1 MSSLT
6 DTILTR
12 RSIRAY
18 QEKPVNPE
26 DIKTILTAA
35 AWAPSGNN
43 LQPWKFAVIMND
55 KALMKKLSALTV
67 YEHWV
72 QTAPCL
78 IVVFLDPS
86 NAEGLAISKLHMK
99 HVQSIGA
106 AIQNMLLTANDLGL
120 GACWIGEIL
129 KNEETLKNIL
139 EVPLNLELMAV
150 IAVGYPGST
159 IPKGKRKEVDESVI
173 CWK

>member
-1 MSSLT
+1 MSCLT
-6 DTILTR
+6 DNILTR

-35 AWAPSGNN
+35 TWAPSGNN
-43 LQPWKFAVIMND
+43 LQPWKFAVIIND
-55 KALMKKLSALTV
+55 KALIKKLSALTI

-78 IVVFLDPS
+78 IAVFLDPES
-86 NAEGLAISKLHMK
+86 SEGLAIPKLHMK

-106 AIQNMLLTANDLGL
+106 AIQNMLLVANDLGL
-120 GACWIGEIL
+120 GTCWIGEIL
-129 KNEETLKNIL
+129 KNEETLKTIL

-150 IAVGYPGST
+150 ISVGYPGNT
-159 IPKGKRKEVDESVI
+159 IPKGKRKEVDESII

>member
-6 DTILTR
+6 NNILTR
-12 RSIRAY
+12 RSIRSY
-18 QEKPVNPE
+18 REKPVNPE
-26 DIKTILTAA
+26 NIKTILAA
-35 AWAPSGNN
+35 ATWAPSGNN

-55 KALMKKLSALTV
+55 KALMKKLSALTI

-72 QTAPCL
+72 QTSPCL
-78 IVVFLDPS
+78 ITVFLDPA
-86 NAEGLAISKLHMK
+86 NLEGLAIPKIHMK
-99 HVQSIGA
+99 HIQAIGA

-120 GACWIGEIL
+120 GTCWIGEIL

-150 IAVGYPGST
+150 ISVGYPGNT
-159 IPKGKRKEVDESVI
+159 IPKGKRKEVNENII

>member
-1 MSSLT
+1 MLAKTGFKLLSPIGNVPFLIECQQKEDCMYSLT
-6 DTILTR
+6 DNILNR
-12 RSIRAY
+12 RSIRSY

-35 AWAPSGNN
+35 TLAPSGNN
-43 LQPWKFAVIMND
+43 LQPWKFTVIMND

-78 IVVFLDPS
+78 IAVFLDPAS
-86 NAEGLAISKLHMK
+86 SEGLTIPKLHMK
-99 HVQSIGA
+99 HVQAIGA

-129 KNEETLKNIL
+129 KNEETLKKL
-139 EVPLNLELMAV
+139 
-150 IAVGYPGST
+150 
-159 IPKGKRKEVDESVI
+159 
-173 CWK
+173 WKFL

>member
-1 MSSLT
+1 MNSLT
-6 DTILTR
+6 DNILNR
-12 RSIRAY
+12 RSIRSY

-35 AWAPSGNN
+35 TWAPSGNN
-43 LQPWKFAVIMND
+43 LQPWKFTVIMND

-78 IVVFLDPS
+78 IAVFLDPAS
-86 NAEGLAISKLHMK
+86 SEGLTIPKLHMK
-99 HVQSIGA
+99 HVQAIGA

-139 EVPLNLELMAV
+139 EVPLSLELMAV
-150 IAVGYPGST
+150 ISVGYPGNAM
-159 IPKGKRKEVDESVI
+159 PKGKRKEVDDSII